1 MTAGLELSGLA
12 GRVALVTGASQG
24 IGAAIARR
32 LAAEGAAVAVN
43 AIDGSGAEAVASVIR
58 ALGGEARA
66 FAADVAEPTQVE
78 TMVSEVEA
86 WRGPVEVLVN
96 NAGVLEMA
104 PLAEMD
110 PRVWHRVV
118 DVNLGGTFHCTRA
131 VAPGMVARG
140 WGRVVNVASFWGIV
154 GVAGATHYCA
164 SKGGIIALTRAAAAE
179 LGPAGV
185 RVVAIA
191 PGTVDTEQLRADA
204 AFAGIT
210 LEEMRGRYAADT
222 LVGRIASPEE
232 IAGLVAYLA
241 ADEGAPLHGRTLVA
255 TGGRRVA

>member
-1 MTAGLELSGLA
+1 MERLELRGLA
-12 GRVALVTGASQG
+12 GRVALVTGASRG

-32 LAAEGAAVAVN
+32 LAAEGAIVGVN
-43 AIDGSGAEAVASVIR
+43 AIDGPGAEAVAAELR
-58 ALGGEARA
+58 AGGADAQA
-66 FAADVAEPTQVE
+66 FRADVADPTEVGSMVASVE
-78 TMVSEVEA
+78 TWA
-86 WRGPVEVLVN
+86 GPVEVLVN

-104 PLAEMD
+104 PLREMD

-131 VAPGMVARG
+131 VAPAMVARG
-140 WGRVVNVASFWGIV
+140 SGRIVNVASFWGIV

-185 RVVAIA
+185 RVAAIA

-210 LEEMRGRYAADT
+210 LTEMRRRYAAET

-232 IAGLVAYLA
+232 IAWLVAFLA
-241 ADEGAPLHGRTLVA
+241 SDDGEPFHGRTLVA